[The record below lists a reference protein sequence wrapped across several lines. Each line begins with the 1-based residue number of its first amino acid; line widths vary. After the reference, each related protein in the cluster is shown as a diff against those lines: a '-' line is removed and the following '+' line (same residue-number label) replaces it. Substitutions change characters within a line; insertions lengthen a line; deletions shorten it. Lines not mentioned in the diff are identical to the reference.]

1 MRYTSAGW
9 RSPSPPWGPLALPR
23 SLTSPFGVPSRS
35 AAFWHSPRALPRLS
49 AALPFRAPPAPSLP
63 APALCLSSRCCLL
76 LLLNSCVS
84 PPAVCTSL
92 LLLCRPLSTRPLLC
106 FHLRVYHRVLVSA
119 SLRSSCCSCCLPLV
133 IIACNYAA
141 GRERAGERVSCTAET
156 NFLLSAYSLGQLLL
170 RKRTRASRPGVAGL
184 GSTVGE
190 RPLRRKGRG
199 ADGKTR
205 VNMKKGNERVGQPE
219 DAGGLRTFG
228 GAFEEILARVTSE
241 LQRRLVGGGWCGAN
255 ADGMV
260 CCCLHVQDALI
271 GVWFVALL
279 RAPVA
284 GAREV
289 LRSVGAWRP
298 FYSHNG
304 TGAGG
309 CTVGCGGRVFGGRVC
324 VRACGGLGRECTSG
338 GECVLQLHASAETD
352 KGVEGATLAVG
363 MGGWAQA
370 RMGARRR
377 WAHGA
382 GGRTARLGA
391 RRGWAHGAVGRTLDG
406 RTLDGRT
413 LDGRTLDGR
422 TLDGRTLDGR
432 TLDGR
437 TLDGRTLDGRTL
449 DGRTL
454 DGHTSDGRTLDGRT
468 LDGRMADGR
477 MADGPMA
484 DGPMADGPMADG
496 HSADCVYQVC
506 TSAGTTTGCTGFD
519 TRQQSLHVDEI
530 SWWDAWERDTG
541 AAGRMA
547 DECLGGVA
555 AGVGADGRGGGHV
568 ASAPARATAGS
579 WAAWDHWAMWSGC
592 RWDERENDDRVEFMH
607 ELVVVV
613 CTSAAMHV
621 L

>member
-1 MRYTSAGW
+1 MLVCIAWRLHICMAACLGIWSAATPQAAEATGGW
-9 RSPSPPWGPLALPR
+9 R
-23 SLTSPFGVPSRS
+23 
-35 AAFWHSPRALPRLS
+35 
-49 AALPFRAPPAPSLP
+49 
-63 APALCLSSRCCLL
+63 
-76 LLLNSCVS
+76 
-84 PPAVCTSL
+84 
-92 LLLCRPLSTRPLLC
+92 
-106 FHLRVYHRVLVSA
+106 LV
-119 SLRSSCCSCCLPLV
+119 R
-133 IIACNYAA
+133 
-141 GRERAGERVSCTAET
+141 GERGRDGL
-156 NFLLSAYSLGQLLL
+156 LLSACAGRTDWCLVCCTTAGSSGGRAGGSALGG
-170 RKRTRASRPGVAGL
+170 RMATGGMVAS
-184 GSTVGE
+184 
-190 RPLRRKGRG
+190 G
-199 ADGKTR
+199 AD
-205 VNMKKGNERVGQPE
+205 VVDMW
-219 DAGGLRTFG
+219 
-228 GAFEEILARVTSE
+228 
-241 LQRRLVGGGWCGAN
+241 RL
-255 ADGMV
+255 
-260 CCCLHVQDALI
+260 
-271 GVWFVALL
+271 
-279 RAPVA
+279 
-284 GAREV
+284 
-289 LRSVGAWRP
+289 

-496 HSADCVYQVC
+496 HIC

-621 L
+621 LASGTVQGEWDGAGRVGRCRASGTVQGEWDGAGRVGRCRASGTVQGEWDEWCVAMRGIGIEREVRLKEVWRRSS

>member
-1 MRYTSAGW
+1 MGRPTRMHAQAGVYGQRDERVRGW
-9 RSPSPPWGPLALPR
+9 RIGR
-23 SLTSPFGVPSRS
+23 MR
-35 AAFWHSPRALPRLS
+35 
-49 AALPFRAPPAPSLP
+49 
-63 APALCLSSRCCLL
+63 
-76 LLLNSCVS
+76 
-84 PPAVCTSL
+84 
-92 LLLCRPLSTRPLLC
+92 TRG
-106 FHLRVYHRVLVSA
+106 RVGRRVRMHA
-119 SLRSSCCSCCLPLV
+119 R
-133 IIACNYAA
+133 
-141 GRERAGERVSCTAET
+141 GRAGGERLLEIWTDANTVGGSGAW
-156 NFLLSAYSLGQLLL
+156 LLSARLQPRAATGDTHHPIPFPCRFLKSEARWVWVAVPYARLHSVASAHLHGCMSWHLVCCNTAGC
-170 RKRTRASRPGVAGL
+170 RGDWWVAAGAGRTRTGCGGRAGGSALGGRMATGGMVAS
-184 GSTVGE
+184 
-190 RPLRRKGRG
+190 G
-199 ADGKTR
+199 AD
-205 VNMKKGNERVGQPE
+205 VVDMW
-219 DAGGLRTFG
+219 
-228 GAFEEILARVTSE
+228 
-241 LQRRLVGGGWCGAN
+241 RL
-255 ADGMV
+255 
-260 CCCLHVQDALI
+260 
-271 GVWFVALL
+271 
-279 RAPVA
+279 
-284 GAREV
+284 
-289 LRSVGAWRP
+289 

-454 DGHTSDGRTLDGRT
+454 DGRTLDGRTLDGHTSDGRTLDGRT
-468 LDGRMADGR
+468 LDGR

-496 HSADCVYQVC
+496 HSADV
-506 TSAGTTTGCTGFD
+506 
-519 TRQQSLHVDEI
+519 RK
-530 SWWDAWERDTG
+530 
-541 AAGRMA
+541 
-547 DECLGGVA
+547 
-555 AGVGADGRGGGHV
+555 RG
-568 ASAPARATAGS
+568 
-579 WAAWDHWAMWSGC
+579 
-592 RWDERENDDRVEFMH
+592 
-607 ELVVVV
+607 
-613 CTSAAMHV
+613 
-621 L
+621 